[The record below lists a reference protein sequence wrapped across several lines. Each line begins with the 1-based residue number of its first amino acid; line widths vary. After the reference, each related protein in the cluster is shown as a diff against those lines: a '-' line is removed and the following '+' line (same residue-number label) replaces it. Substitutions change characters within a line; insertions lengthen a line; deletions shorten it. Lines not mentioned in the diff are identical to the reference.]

1 VLNLSAEASA
11 ALTERLRTESVAWI
25 TTVSPG
31 GQPQSSPVWFLWD
44 AGVFLVYAQPH
55 SWKVRNTRA
64 DPKVSLHLN
73 SDEQGGGVVTFEG
86 SAQVLDGHPQ
96 AHEVPA
102 YLAKYRDGI
111 AGIGMTPQQMGAEY
125 ATALRITPTR
135 VRVY

>member
-1 VLNLSAEASA
+1 VLNLSAEVSA

-25 TTVSPG
+25 TTVTPG

-44 AGVFLVYAQPH
+44 EGVFLVYAQPH

-64 DPKVSLHLN
+64 NPKVSLHLN

-86 SAQVLDGHPQ
+86 SAQILDGYPQ

-111 AGIGMTPQQMGAEY
+111 AGLGMTPQQFGAEY
-125 ATALRITPTR
+125 AVALRFTPSR

>member
-11 ALTERLRTESVAWI
+11 ALAERLRTENVAWI
-25 TTVSPG
+25 TTVTPA

-44 AGVFLVYAQPH
+44 GGTFVVYAQPD
-55 SWKVRNTRA
+55 SWKVRNARTN
-64 DPKVSLHLN
+64 PKVSLHLN

-96 AHEVPA
+96 VHEVPA
-102 YLAKYRDGI
+102 YLEKYRDGI
-111 AGIGMTPQQMGAEY
+111 ASIGMSPEQMGAEY
-125 ATALRITPTR
+125 ATALGITPTR

>member
-1 VLNLSAEASA
+1 VLNLSAEESA
-11 ALTERLRTESVAWI
+11 VLTERLCTESVAWI
-25 TTVSPG
+25 TTVTPG

-44 AGVFLVYAQPH
+44 DGAFLVYAQPH
-55 SWKVRNTRA
+55 SWKVRNTRTN
-64 DPKVSLHLN
+64 PKVSLHLN

-86 SAQVLDGHPQ
+86 SAQILHGHPQ

-125 ATALRITPTR
+125 ATALRITPSR